1 MRQRNIKT
9 TFDQIRGLYNK
20 FITVGYTQNG
30 ILVIV

>member
-9 TFDQIRGLYNK
+9 IFDQICGLYNM

-30 ILVIV
+30 ILIIV